1 MYRKLEGKN
10 MTYNKLFFPI
20 GGGEELRNRI
30 HGALLI
36 SKYFNS
42 HLEIFKSEAKP
53 SQIMKIDE
61 SLPPSI
67 LKELNA
73 MVKDRQAEDLVI
85 HETLFKEEAKLLDI
99 EISDKRTKGKAT
111 AEVITGS
118 GYRSKLIEQE
128 SKYCDLVLVASPP
141 KGKITATFETTVTK
155 SGNPAIMFPRKM
167 QTFNTEKVVIGWNNS
182 PEAARAISL
191 AIPIMQKA
199 KKVHIV
205 TSKEYIT
212 DSEQIGKLQSYLLC
226 NDIETTFEIVKTTR
240 TPGEALLNK
249 AKEGNFDLI
258 VAGAFGQKGI
268 KEIMFGG
275 TTKYVLEH
283 TNIPVFMSN

>member
-1 MYRKLEGKN
+1 

-20 GGGEELRNRI
+20 GGGEELRTRI

-36 SKYFNS
+36 SKYFKS

-61 SLPPSI
+61 TLPPSI

-85 HETLFKEEAKLLDI
+85 HETLFKEEAQLLGV
-99 EISDKRTKGKAT
+99 ELSDKRVKGVAT

-128 SKYCDLVLVASPP
+128 SKYCDLVVVASPP
-141 KGKITATFETTVTK
+141 NGKLTATFETTVTK

-167 QTFNTEKVVIGWNNS
+167 QSFSTDTVIIGWNNS

-191 AIPIMQKA
+191 AIPILQKA
-199 KKVHIV
+199 KKVLIV
-205 TSKEYIT
+205 SSKEYLS
-212 DSEQIGKLQSYLLC
+212 DSEQIGKLQSYLAC
-226 NDIETTFEIVKTTR
+226 NEVETSFELIKTTR
-240 TPGEALLNK
+240 IPGQALLNK
-249 AKEGNFDLI
+249 ATEGNFDLI

-283 TNIPVFMSN
+283 TEIPVFMSN

>member
-1 MYRKLEGKN
+1 

-20 GGGEELRNRI
+20 GGGEELRTRI

-36 SKYFNS
+36 GKYFKS
-42 HLEIFKSEAKP
+42 HLEVFKSEAKP

-85 HETLFKEEAKLLDI
+85 HETLFKEEAQLLGV
-99 EISDKRTKGKAT
+99 ELSSKRVKGVAT

-118 GYRSKLIEQE
+118 GYRSKLIAQE
-128 SKYCDLVLVASPP
+128 SKYCDLVVVASPP
-141 KGKITATFETTVTK
+141 NGKITATFETTVTQ

-167 QTFNTEKVVIGWNNS
+167 DKFSTENVVIGWNNS

-191 AIPIMQKA
+191 AIPIMQSA
-199 KKVHIV
+199 KKVLIV
-205 TSKEYIT
+205 TAKEYLT
-212 DSEQIGKLQSYLLC
+212 DSSQIDKLVAYLAC
-226 NDIETTFEIVKTTR
+226 NDIDASYEIVTTTR
-240 TPGEALLNK
+240 IPGQALLNK
-249 AKEGNFDLI
+249 ATEGKFDLI

-268 KEIMFGG
+268 KEIMFGC
-275 TTKYVLEH
+275 TTKYILEH
-283 TNIPVFMSN
+283 TTIPVFMSN

>member
-1 MYRKLEGKN
+1 

-20 GGGEELRNRI
+20 GGGEELRTRI

-36 SKYFNS
+36 GKYFKS
-42 HLEIFKSEAKP
+42 HLEVFKSEAKP

-61 SLPPSI
+61 TLPPSI

-73 MVKDRQAEDLVI
+73 MVKDRQEEDLVI
-85 HETLFKEEAKLLDI
+85 HETLFKEEAQLLGV
-99 EISDKRTKGKAT
+99 ELSNKRVKGVAT
-111 AEVITGS
+111 AEVIRGS

-128 SKYCDLVLVASPP
+128 SKYCDLVVVASPP
-141 KGKITATFETTVTK
+141 NGKLTATFETTVTK

-167 QTFNTEKVVIGWNNS
+167 DKFSTETVIIGWNNS

-191 AIPIMQKA
+191 AIPIMQAA
-199 KKVHIV
+199 KKVLIV
-205 TSKEYIT
+205 SSKEYLS
-212 DSEQIGKLQSYLLC
+212 DSEQIGKLQSYLAC
-226 NDIETTFEIVKTTR
+226 NDVETSFELIKTTR
-240 TPGEALLNK
+240 IPGQALLNK
-249 AKEGNFDLI
+249 ATEGKFDLI

-275 TTKYVLEH
+275 TTKYVLEN
-283 TNIPVFMSN
+283 TEIPVFMSN

>member
-1 MYRKLEGKN
+1 

-20 GGGEELRNRI
+20 GGGEELRTRI

-36 SKYFNS
+36 SKYFKS

-61 SLPPSI
+61 TLPPSI

-85 HETLFKEEAKLLDI
+85 HETLFKEEAQLLGV
-99 EISDKRTKGKAT
+99 EISDKRVKGVAT

-128 SKYCDLVLVASPP
+128 SKYCDLVVVASPP
-141 KGKITATFETTVTK
+141 NGKLTATFETTVTK

-167 QTFNTEKVVIGWNNS
+167 QSFSTDTVLIGWNNS

-191 AIPIMQKA
+191 AIPILQKA
-199 KKVHIV
+199 KKVVIV
-205 TSKEYIT
+205 SAKEYLVN
-212 DSEQIGKLQSYLLC
+212 SEQIGKLQTYLAC
-226 NDIETTFEIVKTTR
+226 NEVETSFDLIKTTR
-240 TPGEALLNK
+240 IPGQALLNK
-249 AKEGNFDLI
+249 AREGNFDLI

-283 TNIPVFMSN
+283 TEIPVFMSN